1 MNSIS
6 NMYEDYFVTRL
17 RVFNKITTALKLTSN
32 TPIWYP
38 MFVLSLVFG
47 VTDVA
52 GCDGVTIGCGT
63 SSYIANTFIVSSTSV
78 VFGSNGSTLPVAS
91 L

>member
-1 MNSIS
+1 
-6 NMYEDYFVTRL
+6 
-17 RVFNKITTALKLTSN
+17 
-32 TPIWYP
+32 

-52 GCDGVTIGCGT
+52 GCDGCVGVTIGCGT

-78 VFGSNGSTLPVAS
+78 VFASNGRTLPDAS

>member
-1 MNSIS
+1 
-6 NMYEDYFVTRL
+6 
-17 RVFNKITTALKLTSN
+17 
-32 TPIWYP
+32 

-47 VTDVA
+47 VTDVV
-52 GCDGVTIGCGT
+52 GCDGCVGVTIGCGT
-63 SSYIANTFIVSSTSV
+63 SYHIANIFIVSSTSV